1 LKIFCEKVLA
11 DSSRNEYS
19 FLTPMTTPN
28 AKNPASQ
35 PAGGGAAEAAAGRA
49 SQSSIARR
57 TGNNVQ
63 DKREAILNAA
73 LELFVE
79 RGFWGT
85 AVPEIA
91 DRAGVGAG
99 TIYRYFESKEALV
112 NAIYRQQKMRF
123 SSSVLENF
131 PANVNTREQFRTIW
145 MRMAAFATA
154 NPEAFIFL
162 ELHHHASYLDKES
175 VVVEQRML
183 EVITAVVTAAQARRE
198 LKQGNAKLLMGM
210 VMGAFV
216 GVIRSCLDFSQPVDA
231 ADWAFAEQCV
241 WEAIRS

>member
-1 LKIFCEKVLA
+1 MTPPTPKQRASQPVIGSAREESA
-11 DSSRNEYS
+11 GGAASR
-19 FLTPMTTPN
+19 
-28 AKNPASQ
+28 ASQ
-35 PAGGGAAEAAAGRA
+35 PAIGGGAVRRSAGGG
-49 SQSSIARR
+49 S
-57 TGNNVQ
+57 
-63 DKREAILNAA
+63 DKREAILDAA

-91 DRAGVGAG
+91 ERAGVGAG

-112 NAIYRQQKMRF
+112 NAIYRQQKVRF

-131 PANVNTREQFRTIW
+131 PPSVTTREQFRTIW
-145 MRMAAFATA
+145 MRMAAFATK
-154 NPEAFIFL
+154 NPSAFVFL
-162 ELHHHASYLDKES
+162 ELHHHASYLDAES
-175 VVVEQRML
+175 RAVEQRML
-183 EVITAVVTAAQARRE
+183 EVITAVVNAAQQRRE
-198 LKQGNAKLLMGM
+198 LKPGSPRLLMGV

-216 GVIRSCLDFSQPVDA
+216 GVIRSCLDFGQPLDD

>member
-1 LKIFCEKVLA
+1 MA
-11 DSSRNEYS
+11 
-19 FLTPMTTPN
+19 PPN
-28 AKNPASQ
+28 NPRARASQ
-35 PAGGGAAEAAAGRA
+35 PSIADAGRA
-49 SQSSIARR
+49 SQPAIAGGRR
-57 TGNNVQ
+57 GAAGGGVH
-63 DKREAILNAA
+63 DKREAILSAA
-73 LELFVE
+73 LGLFVE

-91 DRAGVGAG
+91 ERAGVGAG

-112 NAIYRQQKMRF
+112 NAIYRQEKMRF

-154 NPEAFIFL
+154 NPSAFIFL
-162 ELHHHASYLDKES
+162 ELHHHASYLDDQS
-175 VVVEQRML
+175 RSVEQRML
-183 EVITAVVTAAQARRE
+183 EVITAVVNAAQQRRE
-198 LKQGNAKLLMGM
+198 LKSGSAQLLMGM

-216 GVIRSCLDFSQPVDA
+216 GVIRSCLDFGQPLEE